1 MDNQFNTLVQSYR
14 DNYIQ
19 YRITGDPKYQ
29 QSYSGAQE
37 GIENILNSLRSSVD
51 SGQAQISNFYKSGV
65 EERLQKL
72 DADNKALQGNMIK
85 IDDELT
91 AAKMR
96 QPSDSLSWSS
106 VPTSKYITAGALL
119 LGSLLVSLL

>member
-37 GIENILNSLRSSVD
+37 GIENILNSMRSSVE
-51 SGQAQISNFYKSGV
+51 SGEAQISNFYKSGV

-96 QPSDSLSWSS
+96 QPSEGLSLSSI
-106 VPTSKYITAGALL
+106 PTSKYITAGALL
-119 LGSLLVSLL
+119 LGTLIVSFL

>member
-29 QSYSGAQE
+29 QSASSAEQ
-37 GIENILNSLRSSVD
+37 GIESILNSLRSSVGATD
-51 SGQAQISNFYKSGV
+51 AQISNFYKSGV

-72 DADNKALQGNMIK
+72 DSENKALQGSMITK
-85 IDDELT
+85 EDELT

-96 QPSDSLSWSS
+96 QPQGISLSS

-119 LGSLLVSLL
+119 LGTLLVSWL

>member
-29 QSYSGAQE
+29 QSYSRAQE

-51 SGQAQISNFYKSGV
+51 SGQTQISNFYKSGV

-96 QPSDSLSWSS
+96 QPSDGLSWSS
-106 VPTSKYITAGALL
+106 IPTSKYITAGALL

>member
-96 QPSDSLSWSS
+96 QPSESLSWSS
-106 VPTSKYITAGALL
+106 IPTSKYITAGALL

>member
-29 QSYSGAQE
+29 QSYAGAQE
-37 GIENILNSLRSSVD
+37 GIESILNSLRSSVD

-96 QPSDSLSWSS
+96 QPSQELSWSS
-106 VPTSKYITAGALL
+106 IPTSKYITAGALL

>member
-37 GIENILNSLRSSVD
+37 GIENILNSMRSSVA
-51 SGQAQISNFYKSGV
+51 SGDAQISNFYKSGV

-96 QPSDSLSWSS
+96 APQGLSLSSI
-106 VPTSKYITAGALL
+106 PTSKYITAGALL
-119 LGSLLVSLL
+119 LGTLIVSFL